1 KKSEISGVMAKAGIK
16 PKSICHAK
24 KWSDEIENLYR
35 FQQAGYRDE
44 VEYKQVKQV
53 DTVECWAET
62 GFVKKLQRRDN
73 TFYYYNKQR
82 ECEDR
87 EVHKVKVYMY

>member
-1 KKSEISGVMAKAGIK
+1 MSEVSAAMSKADIK

-24 KWSDEIENLYR
+24 QWSDEIENLYR

-53 DTVECWAET
+53 DTVRFKT
-62 GFVKKLQRRDN
+62 LQ
-73 TFYYYNKQR
+73 FL
-82 ECEDR
+82 
-87 EVHKVKVYMY
+87 H